1 MTGALPLLQGVQVV
15 EFCQVAAGPF
25 CGMLLADFG
34 AEVIKVEPP
43 EGDAMRLWPPITQGF
58 SENFASLNRG
68 KQSICLDLSRPEA
81 QEVLHRLLAQADVL
95 VENFLPGT
103 MERWGRGYEQ
113 PLAQRYPRLV

>member
-1 MTGALPLLQGVQVV
+1 MTISNAPVVPERPLSGIKVI

-34 AEVIKVEPP
+34 ADVIKVEPP

-68 KQSICLDLSRPEA
+68 KRSIALDLKNPHHLETARRL
-81 QEVLHRLLAQADVL
+81 VLEADVL
-95 VENFLPGT
+95 VENSRPG
-103 MERWGRGYEQ
+103 
-113 PLAQRYPRLV
+113 